1 MKREE
6 AIKLLNDIHSQCCD
20 TANILCTLDAD
31 KRCDALQLAIIALQN
46 QPVWIPVSE
55 RLPEE
60 LVPVNVTWI
69 NRNPEPYYAEIKD
82 VPFACTAVYYNGK
95 WYWWS
100 SVCTDYLKE
109 YGEYNVDLVDKDI
122 DIVAWMPLPEPYRES
137 EPHKQT
143 NADRIRNMTDEEL
156 AMAIMCPA
164 EFTGSDKVCDFSH
177 DCKDCTLAW
186 LQKESEE

>member
-6 AIKLLNDIHSQCCD
+6 AIYCLKAQSERYSEVCEECPMYGQTGVDHCCE
-20 TANILCTLDAD
+20 N
-31 KRCDALQLAIIALQN
+31 ALQMAITALQN
-46 QPVWIPVSE
+46 QLVWIPVSE

-60 LVPVNVTWI
+60 SLNSVIGWDTYRNRCCFVQYLGGRFVLGDDIDSVNVT
-69 NRNPEPYYAEIKD
+69 
-82 VPFACTAVYYNGK
+82 
-95 WYWWS
+95 
-100 SVCTDYLKE
+100 
-109 YGEYNVDLVDKDI
+109 
-122 DIVAWMPLPEPYRES
+122 AWMPLPEPYRES

>member
-1 MKREE
+1 MKIEE
-6 AIKLLNDIHSQCCD
+6 AIKMLKQLVNMLSDDFGDSE
-20 TANILCTLDAD
+20 LCE
-31 KRCDALQLAIIALQN
+31 DALQLAITALQN

-60 LVPVNVTWI
+60 SLNSVIGWDTYRNRCCFVQYLGGRFVLGDDNDSVNVT
-69 NRNPEPYYAEIKD
+69 
-82 VPFACTAVYYNGK
+82 
-95 WYWWS
+95 
-100 SVCTDYLKE
+100 
-109 YGEYNVDLVDKDI
+109 
-122 DIVAWMPLPEPYRES
+122 AWMPLPEPYRES